1 MSVHVHAVANVL
13 RYCIKYEKYDRSRSS
28 DIYDQIHAAKECF
41 GKYHYIFALVPKAD
55 NFGYERITYPSHGEL
70 CERLSKLSLVE
81 LREILYLVIP
91 FCHYTIDSHGQSLEK
106 TSAVQS
112 VIKFIED
119 DLFRMIDEHKNGF
132 DLVNENQ
139 QLKNQITTLDTQL
152 ADIKKVF
159 NGSS

>member
-1 MSVHVHAVANVL
+1 M
-13 RYCIKYEKYDRSRSS
+13 R
-28 DIYDQIHAAKECF
+28 
-41 GKYHYIFALVPKAD
+41 
-55 NFGYERITYPSHGEL
+55 
-70 CERLSKLSLVE
+70 
-81 LREILYLVIP
+81 
-91 FCHYTIDSHGQSLEK
+91 DSNGQSLDK

-119 DLFRMIDEHKNGF
+119 DLFRMADEHKNGF

-139 QLKNQITTLDTQL
+139 QLKNQIATLETQL